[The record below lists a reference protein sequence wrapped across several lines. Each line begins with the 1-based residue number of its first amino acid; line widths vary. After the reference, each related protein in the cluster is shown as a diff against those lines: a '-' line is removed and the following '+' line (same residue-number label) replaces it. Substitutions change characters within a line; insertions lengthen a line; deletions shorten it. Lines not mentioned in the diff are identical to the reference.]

1 MRRPHWFRASPSEH
15 AVARQQS
22 CTRTPPRA
30 SSPDHEIETD
40 RLAAAS
46 APLAGVNVRPPRCP
60 STPTPQSRWRTS
72 CRWSHLDHSR
82 ARSCRSTPRHAP
94 SSLPPLIACA
104 RLSAATACFRDRA
117 SVTRLSLAPPR
128 SGMTPQLLVN
138 PRRPSAAAAEPAV
151 APRDRDLGCGFCLGV
166 PWRAGAAGASIAL

>member
-1 MRRPHWFRASPSEH
+1 MPFDPDTSIEMANELSVVTPRP
-15 AVARQQS
+15 
-22 CTRTPPRA
+22 CTCQKLQVDPPPR
-30 SSPDHEIETD
+30 PIL
-40 RLAAAS
+40 LA
-46 APLAGVNVRPPRCP
+46 PRI
-60 STPTPQSRWRTS
+60 
-72 CRWSHLDHSR
+72 
-82 ARSCRSTPRHAP
+82 ARM
-94 SSLPPLIACA
+94 

-166 PWRAGAAGASIAL
+166 PRRAGAAGASIAL